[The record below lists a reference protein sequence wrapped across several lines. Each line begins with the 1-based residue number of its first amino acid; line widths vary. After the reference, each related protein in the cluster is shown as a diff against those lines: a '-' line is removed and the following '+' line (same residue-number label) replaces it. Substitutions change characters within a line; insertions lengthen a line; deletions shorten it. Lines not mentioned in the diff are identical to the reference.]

1 MLVDTQENKQEIIL
15 EEKKEYK
22 EPAGFW
28 VRFGASFLDGLIIS
42 VPITILISLIL
53 TGSFFPGTQNTEI
66 YTTQDTISQVLI
78 SIYGIVLPI
87 IWAGFTVGKKLMNVQ
102 IRRIDG
108 KEITFW
114 TMFKRNIVAS
124 LIYVITIGIA
134 GIVSIFMIALR
145 EDKRGLHDFV
155 AGTEVVKVK

>member
-28 VRFGASFLDGLIIS
+28 VRFGASLLDGIIIS
-42 VPITILISLIL
+42 IPITILISLIL
-53 TGSFFPGTQNTEI
+53 TGSFFPDAQSPEI
-66 YTTQDTISQVLI
+66 YTTQDTISQILI
-78 SIYGIVLPI
+78 SIYGIILPI
-87 IWAGFTVGKKLMNVQ
+87 IWAGFTVGKKLMNIQ

-108 KEITFW
+108 GKITFW
-114 TMFKRNIVAS
+114 TMFKRNILAS
-124 LIYVITIGIA
+124 LIYLVTLGIA
-134 GIVSIFMIALR
+134 GIVSLFMVALR
-145 EDKRGLHDFV
+145 EDKRSIHDFV